1 MYYVIKETE
10 IRGDKMM
17 YIKDSYLILEN
28 EILYGNFKI
37 IEGKIATID
46 KTNNLSKETMIKHIS

>member
-1 MYYVIKETE
+1 
-10 IRGDKMM
+10 MM